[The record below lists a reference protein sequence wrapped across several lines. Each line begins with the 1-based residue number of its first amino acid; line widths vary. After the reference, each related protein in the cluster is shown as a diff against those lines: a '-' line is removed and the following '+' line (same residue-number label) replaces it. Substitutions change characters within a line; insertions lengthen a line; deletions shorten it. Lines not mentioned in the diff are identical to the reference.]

1 MSWRKA
7 HIDATFSLWHGPSVP
22 WRVSQRLSSFFGIV
36 LALAEVKNCRLK
48 NPSYAELQRPF
59 PDLARIQAP
68 FEFGTNVGLCYSAV
82 GSRLFRSSQHLPLCR
97 TFCAPAHRWRAIYEF
112 TLLVAC
118 RSWMGHSRHRLFVL
132 AGLGASFVQSE
143 EVGTD
148 GLTIRKFKRIPL
160 SV

>member
-7 HIDATFSLWHGPSVP
+7 HIDTTFSLWHGPSVP
-22 WRVSQRLSSFFGIV
+22 LRVSRRLSSFFGID

-82 GSRLFRSSQHLPLCR
+82 GSRLFRSRAAIIFLFVVP
-97 TFCAPAHRWRAIYEF
+97 FVPPAHRWRAIYEF

-143 EVGTD
+143 WYRWIDYTQV
-148 GLTIRKFKRIPL
+148 
-160 SV
+160 

>member
-82 GSRLFRSSQHLPLCR
+82 GSRLFRS
-97 TFCAPAHRWRAIYEF
+97 EF